1 MGFGPDAANQPKRD
15 QDLLREANEARLR
28 AELEPRFETGG
39 LPEAMIRSLIYIRQ
53 PEHSIDERGFTV
65 AKAVRDARPAGLR
78 LSQPVLKQMFRD
90 QFLLL
95 AMDQDRAVRAL
106 PGLLPTDPARRQE
119 ALADILRVL
128 SAPGPMSEGSSR
140 RLAEVQALFA
150 ALGAT
155 APGAT
160 AAAGPKA
167 IAAEAEPPSQGSD
180 DDAARAKAGQA
191 RAASGRK
198 AMSDA

>member
-1 MGFGPDAANQPKRD
+1 
-15 QDLLREANEARLR
+15 
-28 AELEPRFETGG
+28 
-39 LPEAMIRSLIYIRQ
+39 
-53 PEHSIDERGFTV
+53 
-65 AKAVRDARPAGLR
+65 
-78 LSQPVLKQMFRD
+78 VLKQMFRD

-119 ALADILRVL
+119 ALADVLRVL

-150 ALGAT
+150 A
-155 APGAT
+155 PGAT

-167 IAAEAEPPSQGSD
+167 IAAEAEPPSQSSD